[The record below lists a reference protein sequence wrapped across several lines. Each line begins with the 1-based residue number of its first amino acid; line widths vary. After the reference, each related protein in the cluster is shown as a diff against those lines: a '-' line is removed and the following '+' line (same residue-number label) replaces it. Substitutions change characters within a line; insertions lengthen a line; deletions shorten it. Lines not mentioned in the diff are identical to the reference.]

1 MEGARSG
8 QIRASPASRPA
19 VANPVQY
26 PVRQRLGQADASG
39 QLGLKDEKNGGRLM
53 AKRSRAAGRSTGKT
67 VPGVVEV
74 PKGTRPDGP
83 VEGIYY
89 IDTGDCELIADQ
101 DNSTG
106 WLLRINGVMSSHIDL
121 ADPLFLDFEYMRWI
135 SALAESRWS
144 RETGPR
150 LRALHLGGGA
160 CSLARYFHAAYPE
173 ARQVV
178 VELDGKLA
186 GYVRGW
192 FDLPK
197 APLMRLRVGE
207 AREVTENLTPHTRDL
222 IIRDVFA
229 GSMTPRPLTTREFNQ
244 HAKRVLAPG
253 GIYVVNS
260 GDGPDLRNARE
271 DAATIA
277 DTFEHTV
284 IIADPA
290 MLKGRRYGN
299 MVMAGSDLPFD
310 DDPQLA
316 RRLLGGAVPA
326 HIWNDAKVRA
336 FAAGAPVRH
345 DPPAPPT
352 PQTTQT
358 PQIPSSAP

>member
-1 MEGARSG
+1 
-8 QIRASPASRPA
+8 
-19 VANPVQY
+19 
-26 PVRQRLGQADASG
+26 
-39 QLGLKDEKNGGRLM
+39 
-53 AKRSRAAGRSTGKT
+53 
-67 VPGVVEV
+67 
-74 PKGTRPDGP
+74 
-83 VEGIYY
+83 VEGVYY

-106 WLLRINGVMSSHIDL
+106 WLLKINGVMSSHIDL

-135 SALAESRWS
+135 AALIESRWPPS
-144 RETGPR
+144 DVAGNGQK
-150 LRALHLGGGA
+150 LRGLHLGGGA
-160 CSLARYFHAAYPE
+160 CSLARYVAAAYPD

-186 GYVRGW
+186 EYVRGW

-197 APLMRLRVGE
+197 APLLRLRVGE
-207 AREVTENLTPHTRDL
+207 ARAVTETLTPDTRDF

-229 GSMTPRPLTTREFNQ
+229 GAFTPRPLTTAEFTA
-244 HAKRVLAPG
+244 HARRVLAPG
-253 GIYVVNS
+253 GLYVVNS
-260 GDGPDLRNARE
+260 GDAPDLKNARE

-277 DTFEHTV
+277 AAFKHTL

-299 MVMAGSDLPFD
+299 MVMAGSDVPFG

-326 HIWNDAKVRA
+326 HIWDDAQVRA
-336 FAAGAPVRH
+336 FAANAPVRH
-345 DPPAPPT
+345 DPVEEP
-352 PQTTQT
+352 
-358 PQIPSSAP
+358 

>member
-1 MEGARSG
+1 
-8 QIRASPASRPA
+8 
-19 VANPVQY
+19 
-26 PVRQRLGQADASG
+26 
-39 QLGLKDEKNGGRLM
+39 M
-53 AKRSRAAGRSTGKT
+53 AKRGKPGSRNSQRPTAG
-67 VPGVVEV
+67 VIDV
-74 PKGTRPDGP
+74 PKGSRPDGP
-83 VEGIYY
+83 VEGVYY

-121 ADPLFLDFEYMRWI
+121 ADPLFLDFEYMRWMA
-135 SALAESRWS
+135 ALIESRWPPK
-144 RETGPR
+144 PR
-150 LRALHLGGGA
+150 AGDTRSTLGEPPKLRGLHLGGGA
-160 CSLARYFHAAYPE
+160 CSLARYFHAAYPD

-186 GYVRGW
+186 EYVRGW

-197 APLMRLRVGE
+197 APLLRLRVGE
-207 AREVTENLTPHTRDL
+207 AREVTESLTPDTRDF

-229 GSMTPRPLTTREFNQ
+229 GALTPRPLTTAEFSG
-244 HAKRVLAPG
+244 HIRRVLAPG
-253 GIYVVNS
+253 GIYVANS
-260 GDGPDLRNARE
+260 GDAPDLKNARE

-277 DTFEHTV
+277 ATFEHTL

-299 MVMAGSDLPFD
+299 MVMAGSDKPLE

-326 HIWNDAKVRA
+326 HIWTDAQVRA
-336 FAAGAPVRH
+336 FAAGSPVRH
-345 DPPAPPT
+345 DPAAPST
-352 PQTTQT
+352 
-358 PQIPSSAP
+358 AP

>member
-1 MEGARSG
+1 MELS
-8 QIRASPASRPA
+8 
-19 VANPVQY
+19 
-26 PVRQRLGQADASG
+26 
-39 QLGLKDEKNGGRLM
+39 KGGR
-53 AKRSRAAGRSTGKT
+53 T
-67 VPGVVEV
+67 
-74 PKGTRPDGP
+74 DGP
-83 VEGIYY
+83 VEGVYY

-135 SALAESRWS
+135 AALVESRWPPES
-144 RETGPR
+144 RAK
-150 LRALHLGGGA
+150 LRGLHLGGGA
-160 CSLARYFHAAYPE
+160 CSLARYFSAAYPD

-186 GYVRGW
+186 EYVRGW

-197 APLMRLRVGE
+197 APLLRIRVGE
-207 AREVTENLTPHTRDL
+207 ARAVTETLTPDTRDF

-229 GSMTPRPLTTREFNQ
+229 GARTPRSLTTSEFTK
-244 HAKRVLAPG
+244 HVKRVLAPG
-253 GIYVVNS
+253 GVYVMNS
-260 GDGPDLRNARE
+260 GDGPDLKNARE
-271 DAATIA
+271 DAATLA
-277 DTFEHTV
+277 VSFKHTV

-310 DDPQLA
+310 DDPRLA

-326 HIWNDAKVRA
+326 HIWDDAKVRA
-336 FAAGAPVRH
+336 FAAGASVRH
-345 DPPAPPT
+345 DPSTPAPE
-352 PQTTQT
+352 
-358 PQIPSSAP
+358 PSSPGLKPSSTAEERPNKAD

>member
-1 MEGARSG
+1 
-8 QIRASPASRPA
+8 
-19 VANPVQY
+19 
-26 PVRQRLGQADASG
+26 
-39 QLGLKDEKNGGRLM
+39 M
-53 AKRSRAAGRSTGKT
+53 AKRGRAAGRNAGSAS
-67 VPGVVEV
+67 PGVVDV
-74 PKGTRPDGP
+74 AKGTRPDGP
-83 VEGIYY
+83 TAGVYY
-89 IDTGDCELIADQ
+89 IDTGDCELIPDQ
-101 DNSTG
+101 DNSSG

-121 ADPLFLDFEYMRWI
+121 LDPLFLDFEYMRWMV
-135 SALAESRWS
+135 ALVESRWP
-144 RETGPR
+144 RDAALR

-160 CSLARYFHAAYPE
+160 CSLARYVHAAYPD

-197 APLMRLRVGE
+197 APLLRLRVGE
-207 AREVTENLTPHTRDL
+207 AREVTESLTPHTRDV

-229 GSMTPRPLTTREFNQ
+229 GSITPRPLTTKEFTD
-244 HAKRVLAPG
+244 HARAVLAPG

-260 GDGPDLRNARE
+260 GDAPDLRNARE

-277 DTFEHTV
+277 AAFKHTV

-290 MLKGRRYGN
+290 MLKGRRFGN

-310 DDPQLA
+310 EDPGLA

-326 HIWNDAKVRA
+326 HIWHDARVRA
-336 FAAGAPVRH
+336 FAAGAAVRH
-345 DPPAPPT
+345 DPPAAAEGP
-352 PQTTQT
+352 
-358 PQIPSSAP
+358 

>member
-1 MEGARSG
+1 
-8 QIRASPASRPA
+8 
-19 VANPVQY
+19 
-26 PVRQRLGQADASG
+26 
-39 QLGLKDEKNGGRLM
+39 M
-53 AKRSRAAGRSTGKT
+53 AKRAKSGGRNSQRPVAG
-67 VPGVVEV
+67 VIEL
-74 PKGTRPDGP
+74 PKGTRPEGP

-101 DNSTG
+101 DNSNG
-106 WLLRINGVMSSHIDL
+106 WLLKINGVMSSHIDL
-121 ADPLFLDFEYMRWI
+121 EDPLFLDFEYMRWMA
-135 SALAESRWS
+135 ALIESRWPATS
-144 RETGPR
+144 GKGVPNGAEGHR
-150 LRALHLGGGA
+150 LRGLHLGGGA
-160 CSLARYFHAAYPE
+160 CSLARYFHTAYPD

-197 APLMRLRVGE
+197 APLLRLRVGE
-207 AREVTENLTPHTRDL
+207 AREVTETLTPDSRDF

-229 GSMTPRPLTTREFNQ
+229 GSLTPRPLTTAEFNG
-244 HAKRVLAPG
+244 HIKRVLSPG

-260 GDGPDLRNARE
+260 GDAPDLRNARE

-277 DTFEHTV
+277 AAFEHTV

-299 MVMAGSDLPFD
+299 MVMAGSDAPLD
-310 DDPQLA
+310 GDPQLA

-326 HIWNDAKVRA
+326 HIWNDAQVRA
-336 FAAGAPVRH
+336 FAAGAKVRH
-345 DPPAPPT
+345 DPAPGG
-352 PQTTQT
+352 
-358 PQIPSSAP
+358 

>member
-1 MEGARSG
+1 MARRGKQGGKTGGKASSKTGGA
-8 QIRASPASRPA
+8 
-19 VANPVQY
+19 
-26 PVRQRLGQADASG
+26 
-39 QLGLKDEKNGGRLM
+39 GGR
-53 AKRSRAAGRSTGKT
+53 
-67 VPGVVEV
+67 GVMEL
-74 PKGTRPDGP
+74 PKGGRPEGP
-83 VEGIYY
+83 VEGVYY

-121 ADPLFLDFEYMRWI
+121 ADPLFLDFEYMRWMA
-135 SALAESRWS
+135 ALLESRWPPES
-144 RETGPR
+144 RPK
-150 LRALHLGGGA
+150 LRGLHLGGGA
-160 CSLARYFHAAYPE
+160 CSLARYFSAAYPD

-186 GYVRGW
+186 EYVRGW

-197 APLMRLRVGE
+197 APLLRIRVGE
-207 AREVTENLTPHTRDL
+207 ARAITETLTPDTRDF

-229 GSMTPRPLTTREFNQ
+229 GALTPRPLTTSEFNDHVQ
-244 HAKRVLAPG
+244 RVLAPG
-253 GIYVVNS
+253 GVYVVNS
-260 GDGPDLRNARE
+260 GDGPDLKNARE

-277 DTFEHTV
+277 ASFKHTV

-310 DDPQLA
+310 DDPRLA

-326 HIWNDAKVRA
+326 HIWDDAKVRA

-345 DPPAPPT
+345 DPAAPDPAAPDAEAPAPEPPSTEPPSTEPPT
-352 PQTTQT
+352 PVTFLAPVT
-358 PQIPSSAP
+358 PGISNPNPPSVAP

>member
-1 MEGARSG
+1 
-8 QIRASPASRPA
+8 
-19 VANPVQY
+19 
-26 PVRQRLGQADASG
+26 
-39 QLGLKDEKNGGRLM
+39 M
-53 AKRSRAAGRSTGKT
+53 AKRGRSANRAGR
-67 VPGVVEV
+67 PAAGVVEV
-74 PKGTRPDGP
+74 PKGAVVNGP
-83 VEGIYY
+83 AEGVYY

-106 WLLRINGVMSSHIDL
+106 WLLKINGVMSSHIDL
-121 ADPLFLDFEYMRWI
+121 ADPLFLDFEYMRWMA
-135 SALAESRWS
+135 ALIESRWPPS
-144 RETGPR
+144 DVSAAK
-150 LRALHLGGGA
+150 LRGLHLGGGA
-160 CSLARYFHAAYPE
+160 CSLARYFSAAYPD

-186 GYVRGW
+186 EYVRGW

-197 APLMRLRVGE
+197 APLLRIRVGE
-207 AREVTENLTPHTRDL
+207 ARAVTETLTEHTRDF

-229 GSMTPRPLTTREFNQ
+229 GAFTPRPLTTAEFNQ

-253 GIYVVNS
+253 GLYVANS
-260 GDGPDLRNARE
+260 GDAPDLKNARE

-277 DTFEHTV
+277 AAFKHTV

-299 MVMAGSDLPFD
+299 MVMAGSDVPFG
-310 DDPQLA
+310 DDPQLR

-326 HIWNDAKVRA
+326 HLWDDDQVRA

-345 DPPAPPT
+345 DAPAP
-352 PQTTQT
+352 
-358 PQIPSSAP
+358 

>member
-1 MEGARSG
+1 MGKRGKSG
-8 QIRASPASRPA
+8 GRAGRPA
-19 VANPVQY
+19 A
-26 PVRQRLGQADASG
+26 
-39 QLGLKDEKNGGRLM
+39 
-53 AKRSRAAGRSTGKT
+53 
-67 VPGVVEV
+67 GVVEV
-74 PKGTRPDGP
+74 PKGSVVNGP
-83 VEGIYY
+83 VEGVYY

-106 WLLRINGVMSSHIDL
+106 WLLKINGVMSSHIDL
-121 ADPLFLDFEYMRWI
+121 ADPLFLDFEYMRWMA
-135 SALAESRWS
+135 ALIESRWPPS
-144 RETGPR
+144 AAHK
-150 LRALHLGGGA
+150 LRGLHLGGGA
-160 CSLARYFHAAYPE
+160 CSMARYFSAAYPD

-186 GYVRGW
+186 EYVRGW

-197 APLMRLRVGE
+197 APLLRIRVGE
-207 AREVTENLTPHTRDL
+207 ARAVTETLTAQTRDF

-229 GSMTPRPLTTREFNQ
+229 GAFTPRPLTTAEFTA

-253 GIYVVNS
+253 GLYVANS
-260 GDGPDLRNARE
+260 GDAPDLKNARE

-277 DTFEHTV
+277 AAFKHTV

-299 MVMAGSDLPFD
+299 MVMAGSDVPFG
-310 DDPQLA
+310 DDPQLR

-326 HIWNDAKVRA
+326 HLWDDAQVRA

-345 DPPAPPT
+345 DPPPP
-352 PQTTQT
+352 
-358 PQIPSSAP
+358 PSIAE